1 MKIPRRFSGLEVK
14 LPLTEWKE
22 AVIGGVAGS
31 TPVDVFLMFYNT
43 WSIVILSVEDGK
55 IVRREEQTEDY
66 DDPRDEDTPYD
77 PLDKMF
83 RGVLNTGTIIDVGGY
98 GTYLDDKVR
107 YGVVCKEGV
116 IWLENGTE
124 SDVMDVLRESMK
136 TSMSTNKEE
145 HKLPDSMNETLISAN
160 VIPIG
165 TKRSM
170 AIRQAVQLAN
180 LMLHIPDGMKR
191 AIVRGMDS
199 EGNPFY
205 FYTLTMIDELYYRSW
220 VYTVTESTSS
230 PDPDS
235 RENNG
240 KARHTIS
247 VLYSDVV
254 GFIRFP
260 TEIVNSSQEGRLTP
274 GNYNEIKDRLIREI
288 IDNPEKWI
296 TDI

>member
-1 MKIPRRFSGLEVK
+1 MESPRRFSGGEVK
-14 LPLTEWKE
+14 LPLSEWKKV
-22 AVIGGVAGS
+22 VIGGVAGS

-55 IVRREEQTEDY
+55 IVRREEQTDDY
-66 DDPRDEDTPYD
+66 DDPMYEDPPYD

-83 RGVLNTGTIIDVGGY
+83 RGMLNTGTIIDVGGY

-107 YGVVCKEGV
+107 FGVVCKEGV

-160 VIPIG
+160 VIPIS

-180 LMLHIPDGMKR
+180 LMLHIPDGIKR

-205 FYTLTMIDELYYRSW
+205 FYTVPMIDELYYRNW

-247 VLYSDVV
+247 VLYCDVV

-260 TEIVNSSQEGRLTP
+260 TEIVNSSREGRLTP

>member
-1 MKIPRRFSGLEVK
+1 MKNPRRFYGGEIK

-22 AVIGGVAGS
+22 VVIGGVADG

-66 DDPRDEDTPYD
+66 GDPRDGDPPYD

-83 RGVLNTGTIIDVGGY
+83 RGMLNTGTIIDVGEY

-107 YGVVCKEGV
+107 FGVVCKEGV

-124 SDVMDVLRESMK
+124 SDVMGVLRESMK
-136 TSMSTNKEE
+136 TSMSTSKEE
-145 HKLPDSMNETLISAN
+145 HKSPDSMNETLIPAN

-205 FYTLTMIDELYYRSW
+205 FYAVTMIDELYYRGW

-235 RENNG
+235 RENHG

-260 TEIVNSSQEGRLTP
+260 TEIVNSSREGTLTP
-274 GNYNEIKDRLIREI
+274 GNYNEIKDKLIRDI